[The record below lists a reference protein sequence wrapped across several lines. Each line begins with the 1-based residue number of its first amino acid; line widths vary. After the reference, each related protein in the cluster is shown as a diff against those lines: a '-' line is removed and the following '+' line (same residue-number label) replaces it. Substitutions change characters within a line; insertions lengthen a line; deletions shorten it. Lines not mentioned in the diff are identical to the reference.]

1 MMMKTCTFVFA
12 FATLLSSAIAAPA
25 VVWQSSSTAEIS
37 SSSSSNARSLHSSQD
52 IHASELMKNV
62 LTTISSSSETS
73 SEAPALSA
81 VIFLIGKG
89 EDGSEQLSELA
100 SGGKLPLTFA
110 KYNDATG
117 VYHSVSGVESTGS
130 IVKVAGNAITIDGN
144 NNNKNKNNRR
154 VLEVTLNEF
163 NSKLTSLDTAA
174 VVDPVAEVEIDSNG
188 TPSSTA
194 STLTSTNKRVTKRA
208 RALAQADIYIV
219 NVNPTTDAST
229 QIDNSI
235 VLAIEHKNVGAV
247 VLGGIRSIEEVKH
260 ERFLTN
266 QRRMTVMESNGN
278 KIMDNRRRRL
288 EEDGDANDDAAQAD
302 NNANDD
308 LSGVYYVAMTPN
320 ILAGLLF
327 TLLFLVVTYTGI
339 SCMGDIQGGDCFTD
353 KYPSLG
359 REA

>member
-1 MMMKTCTFVFA
+1 MMMKTCTFVVA

-37 SSSSSNARSLHSSQD
+37 SSSNARSLHSSKD

-62 LTTISSSSETS
+62 LTVSSSSSETSS

-163 NSKLTSLDTAA
+163 NSKLTALDTTAA

-194 STLTSTNKRVTKRA
+194 STSTNK
-208 RALAQADIYIV
+208 
-219 NVNPTTDAST
+219 
-229 QIDNSI
+229 
-235 VLAIEHKNVGAV
+235 
-247 VLGGIRSIEEVKH
+247 
-260 ERFLTN
+260 
-266 QRRMTVMESNGN
+266 
-278 KIMDNRRRRL
+278 
-288 EEDGDANDDAAQAD
+288 
-302 NNANDD
+302 
-308 LSGVYYVAMTPN
+308 
-320 ILAGLLF
+320 
-327 TLLFLVVTYTGI
+327 
-339 SCMGDIQGGDCFTD
+339 
-353 KYPSLG
+353 
-359 REA
+359 

>member
-1 MMMKTCTFVFA
+1 MMMMKTCTFVLA

-25 VVWQSSSTAEIS
+25 VVWQSSSTAKI
-37 SSSSSNARSLHSSQD
+37 SSSNARSLHSSED

-62 LTTISSSSETS
+62 LTISS

-89 EDGSEQLSELA
+89 DDGSEQLSELA

-144 NNNKNKNNRR
+144 NNNNKNKNNRR
-154 VLEVTLNEF
+154 VLEFTLNEF
-163 NSKLTSLDTAA
+163 NSKLTLLDTAA

-188 TPSSTA
+188 TPSSTT
-194 STLTSTNKRVTKRA
+194 STSTNKRVNKRA

-219 NVNPTTDAST
+219 NVNPTTDEST

>member
-1 MMMKTCTFVFA
+1 MKTCTFVLA

-25 VVWQSSSTAEIS
+25 VVWQSSSSTAEI
-37 SSSSSNARSLHSSQD
+37 SSSSNARSLHSSKD
-52 IHASELMKNV
+52 IPASELMKNV
-62 LTTISSSSETS
+62 LTTISSSSETSS

-100 SGGKLPLTFA
+100 SSGKLPLTFA

-130 IVKVAGNAITIDGN
+130 IVKVAGNAITTTDG
-144 NNNKNKNNRR
+144 NNKNKNKNHRR

-163 NSKLTSLDTAA
+163 NSKLTLLDTAA

-188 TPSSTA
+188 TPSSTT

-229 QIDNSI
+229 QIDTSI
-235 VLAIEHKNVGAV
+235 VQAIEHKNVGAV

-302 NNANDD
+302 NANNDD

>member
-1 MMMKTCTFVFA
+1 MMMMKTCTFVLA
-12 FATLLSSAIAAPA
+12 FATLVSSAIAAPA
-25 VVWQSSSTAEIS
+25 VVWQSSSTAKI
-37 SSSSSNARSLHSSQD
+37 SSSNARSLHSSED

-62 LTTISSSSETS
+62 LTISS

-89 EDGSEQLSELA
+89 DDGSEQLSELA

-130 IVKVAGNAITIDGN
+130 IVKVAGNALTIDGNN

-163 NSKLTSLDTAA
+163 NSKLTLLDTAA

-188 TPSSTA
+188 TPSSTT

-219 NVNPTTDAST
+219 NAVSYTHLTLPT
-229 QIDNSI
+229 
-235 VLAIEHKNVGAV
+235 
-247 VLGGIRSIEEVKH
+247 
-260 ERFLTN
+260 
-266 QRRMTVMESNGN
+266 
-278 KIMDNRRRRL
+278 
-288 EEDGDANDDAAQAD
+288 ND
-302 NNANDD
+302 
-308 LSGVYYVAMTPN
+308 
-320 ILAGLLF
+320 
-327 TLLFLVVTYTGI
+327 LV
-339 SCMGDIQGGDCFTD
+339 
-353 KYPSLG
+353 
-359 REA
+359 

>member
-1 MMMKTCTFVFA
+1 MMMKTCTFVLA

-25 VVWQSSSTAEIS
+25 VVWQSSSNAEIS
-37 SSSSSNARSLHSSQD
+37 SNNVRSLHSSED

-62 LTTISSSSETS
+62 LTISSSSETS

-89 EDGSEQLSELA
+89 DDGSEQLSELA

-154 VLEVTLNEF
+154 VLEVTLKEF
-163 NSKLTSLDTAA
+163 NSKLSSLDTVDAA
-174 VVDPVAEVEIDSNG
+174 DPVAEVEIDSNG
-188 TPSSTA
+188 TPSS
-194 STLTSTNKRVTKRA
+194 STTTSTSTTNKRVNKRT

-219 NVNPTTDAST
+219 NVNPTNDEST

-235 VLAIEHKNVGAV
+235 VQAIENKNVGSV

-288 EEDGDANDDAAQAD
+288 EEDGDANDDAANAD
-302 NNANDD
+302 NNNANDD

>member
-1 MMMKTCTFVFA
+1 MMMMKTCTFVLAA

-37 SSSSSNARSLHSSQD
+37 SSSNARSLHSSED

-62 LTTISSSSETS
+62 LTISS

-89 EDGSEQLSELA
+89 DDGSEQLSELA

-130 IVKVAGNAITIDGN
+130 IVKVAGNAITTTDG
-144 NNNKNKNNRR
+144 NNKNKNKNHRR

-188 TPSSTA
+188 TPSSTT
-194 STLTSTNKRVTKRA
+194 STSTNKRVTKRA

-302 NNANDD
+302 NANDD

>member
-1 MMMKTCTFVFA
+1 MKTCTFVLA

-25 VVWQSSSTAEIS
+25 VVWQSSSSTAEI
-37 SSSSSNARSLHSSQD
+37 SSSSNARSLHSSKD

-62 LTTISSSSETS
+62 LTTISSSSSETS

-81 VIFLIGKG
+81 VKFLIGKG

-130 IVKVAGNAITIDGN
+130 IVKVAGNAITIDGKN

-163 NSKLTSLDTAA
+163 NSKLTLLDTAA

-188 TPSSTA
+188 TPSSTTA
-194 STLTSTNKRVTKRA
+194 TSTNKRVTKRA
-208 RALAQADIYIV
+208 RALAHADIYIV

-229 QIDNSI
+229 QIDTSI
-235 VLAIEHKNVGAV
+235 VQAIENKNVGSV

-288 EEDGDANDDAAQAD
+288 EIKLWTIA
-302 NNANDD
+302 
-308 LSGVYYVAMTPN
+308 
-320 ILAGLLF
+320 
-327 TLLFLVVTYTGI
+327 
-339 SCMGDIQGGDCFTD
+339 
-353 KYPSLG
+353 
-359 REA
+359 

>member
-1 MMMKTCTFVFA
+1 MMMMKTCTFVLA

-25 VVWQSSSTAEIS
+25 VVWQSSSTAKI
-37 SSSSSNARSLHSSQD
+37 SSSNARSLHSSED

-62 LTTISSSSETS
+62 LTISS

-89 EDGSEQLSELA
+89 DDGSEQLSELA

-130 IVKVAGNAITIDGN
+130 IVKVAGNAITTEGNN

-188 TPSSTA
+188 TPSSTT
-194 STLTSTNKRVTKRA
+194 STSTSTNKRVTKRA

-235 VLAIEHKNVGAV
+235 VQAIEHKNVGAV

-302 NNANDD
+302 NANNDD

>member
-1 MMMKTCTFVFA
+1 MMMMKTCTFVLA

-25 VVWQSSSTAEIS
+25 VVWQSSSTAKI
-37 SSSSSNARSLHSSQD
+37 SSSNARSLHSSED

-62 LTTISSSSETS
+62 LTISS

-89 EDGSEQLSELA
+89 DDGSEQLSELA

-144 NNNKNKNNRR
+144 NNNNKNKNNRR

-163 NSKLTSLDTAA
+163 NSKLTLLDTAA

-188 TPSSTA
+188 TPSSTT
-194 STLTSTNKRVTKRA
+194 STSTNKRVTKRA
-208 RALAQADIYIV
+208 RALAHADIYIV

-229 QIDNSI
+229 QIDHSI
-235 VLAIEHKNVGAV
+235 VQAIEHKNVGSV

>member
-1 MMMKTCTFVFA
+1 MMMKTCTFVLA

-25 VVWQSSSTAEIS
+25 IVWQSSTSNN
-37 SSSSSNARSLHSSQD
+37 NARSLHSSED
-52 IHASELMKNV
+52 INALELMKNV
-62 LTTISSSSETS
+62 LISSSPETASS

-89 EDGSEQLSELA
+89 DDGSEQLSELA

-130 IVKVAGNAITIDGN
+130 IVKVAGNALDESNN

-154 VLEVTLNEF
+154 VLEVTLKEF
-163 NSKLTSLDTAA
+163 NSKLSSLDTVDAA
-174 VVDPVAEVEIDSNG
+174 DPVAEVEIDSNG
-188 TPSSTA
+188 TPSS
-194 STLTSTNKRVTKRA
+194 STTTSTSTTNKRVNKRT

-219 NVNPTTDAST
+219 NVSPTTDEST

-235 VLAIEHKNVGAV
+235 VQAIENKNVGSV

-266 QRRMTVMESNGN
+266 QRRMLVMESNGN

-288 EEDGDANDDAAQAD
+288 EEDGDANDDAANAD
-302 NNANDD
+302 NNNANDD

>member
-1 MMMKTCTFVFA
+1 MMMMKTCTFVLA

-25 VVWQSSSTAEIS
+25 VVWQSSSNAEIR
-37 SSSSSNARSLHSSQD
+37 SSNVRSLHSSED

-62 LTTISSSSETS
+62 LTISSSSETS

-89 EDGSEQLSELA
+89 DDGSEQLSELA

-130 IVKVAGNAITIDGN
+130 IVKVAGNAISIDGN

-163 NSKLTSLDTAA
+163 NSKLSSLDTAA
-174 VVDPVAEVEIDSNG
+174 ADPVAEVEIDSNG
-188 TPSSTA
+188 TPSSS
-194 STLTSTNKRVTKRA
+194 STTSTSTNKRVNKRA

-219 NVNPTTDAST
+219 NVSPTKDEST

-235 VLAIEHKNVGAV
+235 VRAIENKNVGSV

-266 QRRMTVMESNGN
+266 QRRMLVMESNGN

-302 NNANDD
+302 NANDD

>member
-1 MMMKTCTFVFA
+1 MMMMKTCTFVLA

-25 VVWQSSSTAEIS
+25 VVWQSSSNAEIS
-37 SSSSSNARSLHSSQD
+37 SKNVRSLHSSED

-62 LTTISSSSETS
+62 LTISSSSETS

-89 EDGSEQLSELA
+89 DDGSEQLSELA

-130 IVKVAGNAITIDGN
+130 IVKVAGNAISIDGN

-163 NSKLTSLDTAA
+163 NSKLSLLDIA
-174 VVDPVAEVEIDSNG
+174 DPVAEVEIDSNG
-188 TPSSTA
+188 TPSSTT
-194 STLTSTNKRVTKRA
+194 STSTNKRVNKRA

-219 NVNPTTDAST
+219 NVNPTNDEST
-229 QIDNSI
+229 QIDSSI
-235 VLAIEHKNVGAV
+235 VQAIENKNVGSV
-247 VLGGIRSIEEVKH
+247 VLGGVRSIEEVKH

-266 QRRMTVMESNGN
+266 QRRMVVMESNGN

-302 NNANDD
+302 NANDD

>member
-1 MMMKTCTFVFA
+1 MMMKTCTFVLA

-25 VVWQSSSTAEIS
+25 VVWQSSSNAEIS
-37 SSSSSNARSLHSSQD
+37 SNNVRSLHSSED

-62 LTTISSSSETS
+62 LTISSSSETS

-89 EDGSEQLSELA
+89 DDGSEQLSELA

-174 VVDPVAEVEIDSNG
+174 ADPVAEVEIDSNG
-188 TPSSTA
+188 TPSSTT
-194 STLTSTNKRVTKRA
+194 STSTNKRVNKRT

-219 NVNPTTDAST
+219 NVNPTNDEST

-235 VLAIEHKNVGAV
+235 VQAIENKNVGSV

-302 NNANDD
+302 NANDD

>member
-1 MMMKTCTFVFA
+1 MMTMKTCTFVVA

-37 SSSSSNARSLHSSQD
+37 SSSSNARSLHSSED

-62 LTTISSSSETS
+62 LTVSS

-89 EDGSEQLSELA
+89 DDGSEQLSELA

-130 IVKVAGNAITIDGN
+130 IVKVAGNAITTTDG
-144 NNNKNKNNRR
+144 NNKNKNKNHRR

-302 NNANDD
+302 NANDD

>member
-1 MMMKTCTFVFA
+1 
-12 FATLLSSAIAAPA
+12 
-25 VVWQSSSTAEIS
+25 
-37 SSSSSNARSLHSSQD
+37 
-52 IHASELMKNV
+52 MKNV

-130 IVKVAGNAITIDGN
+130 IVKVAGNAITIDGKN

-174 VVDPVAEVEIDSNG
+174 VVDPVAEVEIDSYG
-188 TPSSTA
+188 TPSSTIT
-194 STLTSTNKRVTKRA
+194 STSTNKRVTKRA

-219 NVNPTTDAST
+219 NVNPTTDEST

-235 VLAIEHKNVGAV
+235 VQAIEHKNVGAV

-288 EEDGDANDDAAQAD
+288 EE
-302 NNANDD
+302 
-308 LSGVYYVAMTPN
+308 
-320 ILAGLLF
+320 
-327 TLLFLVVTYTGI
+327 
-339 SCMGDIQGGDCFTD
+339 
-353 KYPSLG
+353 
-359 REA
+359 